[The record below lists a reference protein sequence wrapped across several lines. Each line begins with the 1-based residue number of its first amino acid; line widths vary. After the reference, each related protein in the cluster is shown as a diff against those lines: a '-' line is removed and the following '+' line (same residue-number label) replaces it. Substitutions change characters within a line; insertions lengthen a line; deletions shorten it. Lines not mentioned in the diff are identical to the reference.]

1 VIGKRKKKRAMKY
14 ATLGKTGLIV
24 SRLTLGAM
32 TFGAGVTRYG
42 FNAPVDQEQANT
54 MVSQAIEVGINF
66 FDTANNYAGGHS
78 EEILGRALGS
88 RRKNVILATKVGARL
103 SNDLTDVGLSYRY
116 VIAAVEASLKRL
128 GTDYIDLLQLHIPDP
143 LTPFEE
149 TARALD
155 HLVQRGLVR
164 YVGYSNFSGW
174 QAATFLATQHQHRYV
189 PFVSAQMY
197 YSLVGRDIEYEIVP
211 FLQHAGLG
219 LLVWSP
225 LAGGFLS
232 GKYTREKPTGNDGRL
247 ASSDFLPIPTDRETG
262 YTVVDK
268 LREIAT
274 HREATPAQV
283 ALAWLLAK
291 PFVTSIILGA
301 SRLQQ
306 FSENVAAVNLELSQE
321 EVEALDTLTMPKPL
335 YPYGLISRGGDRAV
349 RQALRGY

>member
-1 VIGKRKKKRAMKY
+1 MQY
-14 ATLGKTGLIV
+14 TTLGKTGLVV
-24 SRLTLGAM
+24 SRLTFGAM
-32 TFGAGVTRYG
+32 TFGTGVTRG
-42 FNAPVDQEQANT
+42 FNHTVDQEQANT
-54 MVSQAIEVGINF
+54 MVSQAIEAGINF
-66 FDTANNYAGGHS
+66 FDTANVYAAGLS
-78 EEILGRALGS
+78 EEYLGHALGS
-88 RRKNVILATKVGARL
+88 RRKDVIVATKLGVRM
-103 SNDLTDVGLSYRY
+103 SNVLTDVGLSYHN
-116 VIAAVEASLKRL
+116 VIAAAEASLKRL
-128 GTDYIDLLQLHIPDP
+128 GTDYIDLLQLHIPDR

-174 QAATFLATQHQHRYV
+174 QAASFLAIQQQHDYV

-197 YSLVGRDIEYEIVP
+197 YSLLGRDIEYEVVP

-232 GKYTREKPTGNDGRL
+232 GKYTSENPNGNGGRL
-247 ASSDFLPIPTDRETG
+247 ASIDFLSIDRETG

-268 LREIAT
+268 LREIAAA

-291 PFVTSIILGA
+291 PYVTSVIIGA
-301 SRLQQ
+301 SKLEQ
-306 FSENVAAVNLELSQE
+306 FADNVAATDLTLTQE
-321 EVEALDTLTMPKPL
+321 EGEALDALTTSRPL
-335 YPYGLISRGGDRAV
+335 YPYSMLARSGDSLVQR
-349 RQALRGY
+349 ALRG